1 MIQILMFTDSPGS
14 PSSVLPALDLLPHAA
29 QVQPT
34 SAALSASG
42 PFQRADLVMIDGRSQ
57 LVPARNLAQLL
68 RAKEADKPVLMI
80 LTEGGMAAVAATWL
94 VDDIVLAT
102 AGPAEVEAR
111 IRLACGRRTV
121 SGEESTQT
129 TRVGAIVIDEAAYSA
144 HVGGEALNLTYKEFE
159 LLKHLAQNAGRVF
172 TRAQLLAEVWGFD
185 YFGGTRTV
193 DVHIRRLRAKLGP
206 DHEQLI
212 TTVRNVGY
220 SLTADRAPRRTARD

>member
-14 PSSVLPALDLLPHAA
+14 PSSVLPALDLLPHGAR
-29 QVQPT
+29 VQPT
-34 SAALSASG
+34 SAAPSSG
-42 PFQRADLVMIDGRSQ
+42 PFQTADLVMIDGRTQ
-57 LVPARNLAQLL
+57 LVPARNLAQLV
-68 RAKEADKPVLMI
+68 RVTDAGKPVLMI

-111 IRLACGRRTV
+111 IRLACGRRAP
-121 SGEESTQT
+121 SGEEPAET

-193 DVHIRRLRAKLGP
+193 DVHIRRLRAKLGA

-220 SLTADRAPRRTARD
+220 SLTADRPPRRSGQH